1 MTELARGPLV
11 HLRAP
16 GPADR
21 TAFLEATVRS
31 RELHRPWVKAP
42 ETDESFDAFLQ
53 RSSQDNE
60 SCTLVVR
67 NDGEELVGVYNLSQI
82 IRGLFQNAFVGY
94 YAFLPH
100 AGNGYMRAAMPL
112 VFEHAFGQLGLH
124 RLQADVQPDNAASRA
139 LLEATGWREEGY
151 APRYLFIEG
160 EWRDHIL
167 YGFTVEEWVPQPT

>member
-16 GPADR
+16 EPADR
-21 TAFLEATVRS
+21 EAFIDAAVRS
-31 RELHRPWVKAP
+31 RGLHRPWVVAP
-42 ETDESFDAFLQ
+42 VTTEAFDAFLE
-53 RSSQDNE
+53 RSSRENE
-60 SCTLVVR
+60 SCTLVLR
-67 NDGEELVGVYNLSQI
+67 NDGELVGVYNLSQI

-94 YAFLPH
+94 YAFLPY
-100 AGNGYMRAAMPL
+100 AGGGYMRAAMPL

-124 RLQADVQPDNAASRA
+124 RLQADVQPNNTTSRA

-160 EWRDHIL
+160 EWRDHVL
-167 YGFTVEEWVPQPT
+167 YGITAEEWVPQGT

>member
-1 MTELARGPLV
+1 MSEFARGPVV

-16 GPADR
+16 EPTDR
-21 TAFLEATVRS
+21 AAFLDATVRS
-31 RELHRPWVKAP
+31 RALHHPWVAAP
-42 ETDESFDAFLQ
+42 ETDEAFDAFLE
-53 RSSQDNE
+53 RSSRDTE

-67 NDGEELVGVYNLSQI
+67 NDDEELVGVYNVSQI

-112 VFEHAFGQLGLH
+112 VFEHAFGQLTLH
-124 RLQADVQPDNAASRA
+124 RLQADVQPDNTASRK

-151 APRYLFIEG
+151 APRYLFIDG
-160 EWRDHIL
+160 AWRDHVL
-167 YGFTVEEWVPQPT
+167 YGITAEEWVPQGA